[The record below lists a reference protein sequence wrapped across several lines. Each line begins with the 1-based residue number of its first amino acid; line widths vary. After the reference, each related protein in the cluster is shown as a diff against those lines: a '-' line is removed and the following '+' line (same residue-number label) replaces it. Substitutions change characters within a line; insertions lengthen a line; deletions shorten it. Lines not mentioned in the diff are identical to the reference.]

1 VSRTRTPPK
10 PSPGRPEEYDWDHW
24 KRLYA
29 RGEDWVTLE
38 VLSSVENAPSLD
50 SLKRHSAQER
60 WADARKEFRHDN
72 ATKLRQLD
80 QLNTLEIKQ
89 RQAKLG
95 RAGQMIVAQA
105 MANPE
110 KIVAALR
117 ENPTALANVA
127 RTFTEMERKAAG
139 IEELKINFSN
149 LTDDQLE
156 RIARGE
162 DPAKV
167 INGA

>member
-1 VSRTRTPPK
+1 MCHEHEHPPN
-10 PSPGRPEEYDWDHW
+10 PPPGRPEEYDWDNW

-50 SLKRHSAQER
+50 SLKRHSAQEG
-60 WADARKEFRHDN
+60 WAEERKQFRHDN

-117 ENPTALANVA
+117 ENPTALANVMSRLFSDRDGHLSTGEIGLPITA
-127 RTFTEMERKAAG
+127 GKLVLPCGHFREMVVVKR
-139 IEELKINFSN
+139 
-149 LTDDQLE
+149 
-156 RIARGE
+156 R
-162 DPAKV
+162 
-167 INGA
+167 